1 MKINGKNLDIK
12 SEITVIELLTI
23 LEINKDKVVVEINGE
38 IIPLNDYSE
47 ITLKEDDTIEVIS
60 FVGGG

>member
-23 LEINKDKVVVEINGE
+23 IVIKDIMMNG
-38 IIPLNDYSE
+38 
-47 ITLKEDDTIEVIS
+47 
-60 FVGGG
+60 